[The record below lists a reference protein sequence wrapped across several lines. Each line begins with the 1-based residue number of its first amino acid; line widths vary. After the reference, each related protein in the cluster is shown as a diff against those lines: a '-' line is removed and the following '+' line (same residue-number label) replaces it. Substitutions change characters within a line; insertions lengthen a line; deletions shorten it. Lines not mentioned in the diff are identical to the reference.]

1 MENKLNYEDAL
12 KRLDE
17 ILASLN
23 EDELSLERLSALYK
37 EGLSIYHQLNELLD
51 QTEGETSLLH
61 PESDGTFK
69 KESFM
74 VKNSES

>member
-17 ILASLN
+17 ILVSLGEGN
-23 EDELSLERLSALYK
+23 ISLDDSAALYK

-51 QTEGETSLLH
+51 RTEGETSLLH
-61 PESDGTFK
+61 VEPDGTFQ
-69 KESFM
+69 KETFE
-74 VKNSES
+74 VKNNEN